1 MKKYANLIHVIILL
15 YYVTITKAD
24 LCGEEEM
31 SITALG
37 KCKPISDFL
46 NNETLTIK
54 TEHLLYLASNNEG
67 KIEKG
72 NYTLEIFK
80 LSDPK
85 LQSHN
90 MRKSR
95 LYIPESCMEQL
106 ENDESIKLNRTKGIV
121 VLVFDANE
129 MNKNNITDNYFI
141 IRHNSENTTKP
152 YINSKNFDLSLCNK
166 DPILFEDEIGID
178 TLTYDYNDT
187 EPIDI
192 DTILYGKKFGID
204 LFDLNSDFLNDIC
217 FKFTSEK
224 KTDVPLD
231 SRVEDYYQNITFC
244 DDKESSHYLAYNY
257 SSDKKTFTY
266 RCAFG
271 YYKNEAD
278 KSGYLDKIDTELK
291 SLVSVS
297 NIKVITCY
305 KKFLNLRDII
315 TNYGGMICIGVFFIQ
330 IICFL
335 IFCFCGIKPIE
346 EKLQDL
352 FTLGEV
358 ILKRFKD
365 VLKSV
370 RVKKTDEKDDGKPK
384 KKLNLWG
391 TIVKMIRE
399 KKAQRN
405 NTEEQK
411 LKPSNPPNKR
421 KSKITINEDD
431 KHENKNED
439 DKNKKRKSKGNIK
452 NENKDEKHEKRKSKG
467 NIKNENKDEK
477 HEKRKS
483 KGDIKNEN
491 KDDKPKRRKSKM
503 TTNKK
508 DNEGDKQKRRKSKLS
523 IKKPEEE
530 NENAK
535 KENEEDKIQISDYN
549 EEAEDNNNNN
559 TKLVDSNENNKLN
572 DNIKIQVKGKNDK
585 TPEDNKEKKENI
597 NNLPTQGNKEPDQL
611 TQDDKKSKSSQLYD
625 YESDELN
632 ELPFKKA
639 LKYDKR
645 SFCKYYWNILNF
657 SHIILNVFFRHNDY
671 NLFAVKLGLLFMT
684 IPINLTFNIFF
695 YTNKSIKLSYVKS
708 MDDITSFI
716 SNIANTIYSSI
727 LSTSLLIILKTI
739 CLTHNSVRV
748 LRKFKDLQKAKQ
760 KSMCVLRCVKI
771 RVAIYYILSLA
782 FLGIFGFYVL
792 CFCAVFE
799 NTQKD
804 LVKST
809 LTSWLIS
816 LIYPLIICFIT
827 SIFRVLSFKF
837 KNRIL
842 YLIKLMMQFL

>member
-121 VLVFDANE
+121 VLVFDANA

-166 DPILFEDEIGID
+166 DPILFEDEVGID

-365 VLKSV
+365 VLKSM

-421 KSKITINEDD
+421 KSKITINED
-431 KHENKNED
+431 
-439 DKNKKRKSKGNIK
+439 
-452 NENKDEKHEKRKSKG
+452 
-467 NIKNENKDEK
+467 EK

-523 IKKPEEE
+523 IKKPEEG

-549 EEAEDNNNNN
+549 EEAENNNNN
-559 TKLVDSNENNKLN
+559 DTKLVDSNENNKLN

>member
-1 MKKYANLIHVIILL
+1 
-15 YYVTITKAD
+15 
-24 LCGEEEM
+24 
-31 SITALG
+31 
-37 KCKPISDFL
+37 
-46 NNETLTIK
+46 
-54 TEHLLYLASNNEG
+54 
-67 KIEKG
+67 
-72 NYTLEIFK
+72 
-80 LSDPK
+80 
-85 LQSHN
+85 
-90 MRKSR
+90 
-95 LYIPESCMEQL
+95 
-106 ENDESIKLNRTKGIV
+106 
-121 VLVFDANE
+121 
-129 MNKNNITDNYFI
+129 
-141 IRHNSENTTKP
+141 
-152 YINSKNFDLSLCNK
+152 
-166 DPILFEDEIGID
+166 
-178 TLTYDYNDT
+178 
-187 EPIDI
+187 
-192 DTILYGKKFGID
+192 
-204 LFDLNSDFLNDIC
+204 
-217 FKFTSEK
+217 
-224 KTDVPLD
+224 
-231 SRVEDYYQNITFC
+231 
-244 DDKESSHYLAYNY
+244 
-257 SSDKKTFTY
+257 
-266 RCAFG
+266 
-271 YYKNEAD
+271 
-278 KSGYLDKIDTELK
+278 
-291 SLVSVS
+291 
-297 NIKVITCY
+297 
-305 KKFLNLRDII
+305 
-315 TNYGGMICIGVFFIQ
+315 
-330 IICFL
+330 
-335 IFCFCGIKPIE
+335 
-346 EKLQDL
+346 
-352 FTLGEV
+352 
-358 ILKRFKD
+358 
-365 VLKSV
+365 
-370 RVKKTDEKDDGKPK
+370 
-384 KKLNLWG
+384 
-391 TIVKMIRE
+391 
-399 KKAQRN
+399 
-405 NTEEQK
+405 
-411 LKPSNPPNKR
+411 
-421 KSKITINEDD
+421 
-431 KHENKNED
+431 
-439 DKNKKRKSKGNIK
+439 
-452 NENKDEKHEKRKSKG
+452 
-467 NIKNENKDEK
+467 
-477 HEKRKS
+477 
-483 KGDIKNEN
+483 
-491 KDDKPKRRKSKM
+491 M

-748 LRKFKDLQKAKQ
+748 LRKFKDLEKAKQ

-782 FLGIFGFYVL
+782 FLAIFGFYVL

>member
-72 NYTLEIFK
+72 NYSLEIFK

-166 DPILFEDEIGID
+166 DPILFEDEVGID

-224 KTDVPLD
+224 KTDVPMD
-231 SRVEDYYQNITFC
+231 SRLEDYYQNITFC

-271 YYKNEAD
+271 YYKSEAD

-315 TNYGGMICIGVFFIQ
+315 SNYGGMICIGVFFIQ

-439 DKNKKRKSKGNIK
+439 
-452 NENKDEKHEKRKSKG
+452 EKHEKRKSKG

-491 KDDKPKRRKSKM
+491 KDDKPKRRKSK
-503 TTNKK
+503 
-508 DNEGDKQKRRKSKLS
+508 LS

-549 EEAEDNNNNN
+549 EEAEDNNNN

-597 NNLPTQGNKEPDQL
+597 NNLPTQGNKEPDKL

>member
-15 YYVTITKAD
+15 YYVTIAKAD

-72 NYTLEIFK
+72 NYSLEIFK

-271 YYKNEAD
+271 YYKSEAD

-421 KSKITINEDD
+421 KSKITINED
-431 KHENKNED
+431 
-439 DKNKKRKSKGNIK
+439 
-452 NENKDEKHEKRKSKG
+452 
-467 NIKNENKDEK
+467 EK

-523 IKKPEEE
+523 IKKPEEG

-549 EEAEDNNNNN
+549 EEAEDNNNN

>member
-166 DPILFEDEIGID
+166 DPILFEDEVSID

-421 KSKITINEDD
+421 KSKITINED
-431 KHENKNED
+431 
-439 DKNKKRKSKGNIK
+439 
-452 NENKDEKHEKRKSKG
+452 
-467 NIKNENKDEK
+467 EK

-549 EEAEDNNNNN
+549 EEAEDNNNN

-748 LRKFKDLQKAKQ
+748 LRKFKDLEKAKQ

>member
-166 DPILFEDEIGID
+166 DPILFEDEVDID

-224 KTDVPLD
+224 KTDVPMD
-231 SRVEDYYQNITFC
+231 SRLEDYYQNITFC

-271 YYKNEAD
+271 YYKSEAD

-315 TNYGGMICIGVFFIQ
+315 SNYGGMICIGVFFIQ

-391 TIVKMIRE
+391 TIVKIIRE
-399 KKAQRN
+399 
-405 NTEEQK
+405 
-411 LKPSNPPNKR
+411 
-421 KSKITINEDD
+421 
-431 KHENKNED
+431 
-439 DKNKKRKSKGNIK
+439 
-452 NENKDEKHEKRKSKG
+452 
-467 NIKNENKDEK
+467 
-477 HEKRKS
+477 
-483 KGDIKNEN
+483 
-491 KDDKPKRRKSKM
+491 
-503 TTNKK
+503 
-508 DNEGDKQKRRKSKLS
+508 
-523 IKKPEEE
+523 
-530 NENAK
+530 
-535 KENEEDKIQISDYN
+535 
-549 EEAEDNNNNN
+549 
-559 TKLVDSNENNKLN
+559 
-572 DNIKIQVKGKNDK
+572 
-585 TPEDNKEKKENI
+585 
-597 NNLPTQGNKEPDQL
+597 
-611 TQDDKKSKSSQLYD
+611 
-625 YESDELN
+625 
-632 ELPFKKA
+632 
-639 LKYDKR
+639 
-645 SFCKYYWNILNF
+645 
-657 SHIILNVFFRHNDY
+657 
-671 NLFAVKLGLLFMT
+671 
-684 IPINLTFNIFF
+684 
-695 YTNKSIKLSYVKS
+695 
-708 MDDITSFI
+708 
-716 SNIANTIYSSI
+716 
-727 LSTSLLIILKTI
+727 
-739 CLTHNSVRV
+739 
-748 LRKFKDLQKAKQ
+748 
-760 KSMCVLRCVKI
+760 
-771 RVAIYYILSLA
+771 
-782 FLGIFGFYVL
+782 
-792 CFCAVFE
+792 
-799 NTQKD
+799 
-804 LVKST
+804 
-809 LTSWLIS
+809 
-816 LIYPLIICFIT
+816 
-827 SIFRVLSFKF
+827 
-837 KNRIL
+837 
-842 YLIKLMMQFL
+842 

>member
-15 YYVTITKAD
+15 YYVAITKGD
-24 LCGEEEM
+24 LCVEEEM

-166 DPILFEDEIGID
+166 DPILFEDEVGID

-421 KSKITINEDD
+421 KSKITINED
-431 KHENKNED
+431 
-439 DKNKKRKSKGNIK
+439 
-452 NENKDEKHEKRKSKG
+452 EKHEKRKSKG
-467 NIKNENKDEK
+467 DIKNENKDEK

-483 KGDIKNEN
+483 KGDIK
-491 KDDKPKRRKSKM
+491 K
-503 TTNKK
+503 
-508 DNEGDKQKRRKSKLS
+508 
-523 IKKPEEE
+523 
-530 NENAK
+530 
-535 KENEEDKIQISDYN
+535 
-549 EEAEDNNNNN
+549 
-559 TKLVDSNENNKLN
+559 
-572 DNIKIQVKGKNDK
+572 
-585 TPEDNKEKKENI
+585 
-597 NNLPTQGNKEPDQL
+597 
-611 TQDDKKSKSSQLYD
+611 
-625 YESDELN
+625 
-632 ELPFKKA
+632 
-639 LKYDKR
+639 
-645 SFCKYYWNILNF
+645 
-657 SHIILNVFFRHNDY
+657 
-671 NLFAVKLGLLFMT
+671 
-684 IPINLTFNIFF
+684 
-695 YTNKSIKLSYVKS
+695 
-708 MDDITSFI
+708 
-716 SNIANTIYSSI
+716 
-727 LSTSLLIILKTI
+727 
-739 CLTHNSVRV
+739 
-748 LRKFKDLQKAKQ
+748 
-760 KSMCVLRCVKI
+760 
-771 RVAIYYILSLA
+771 
-782 FLGIFGFYVL
+782 
-792 CFCAVFE
+792 
-799 NTQKD
+799 
-804 LVKST
+804 
-809 LTSWLIS
+809 
-816 LIYPLIICFIT
+816 
-827 SIFRVLSFKF
+827 
-837 KNRIL
+837 
-842 YLIKLMMQFL
+842 

>member
-1 MKKYANLIHVIILL
+1 
-15 YYVTITKAD
+15 
-24 LCGEEEM
+24 
-31 SITALG
+31 
-37 KCKPISDFL
+37 
-46 NNETLTIK
+46 
-54 TEHLLYLASNNEG
+54 
-67 KIEKG
+67 
-72 NYTLEIFK
+72 
-80 LSDPK
+80 
-85 LQSHN
+85 
-90 MRKSR
+90 
-95 LYIPESCMEQL
+95 
-106 ENDESIKLNRTKGIV
+106 
-121 VLVFDANE
+121 
-129 MNKNNITDNYFI
+129 
-141 IRHNSENTTKP
+141 
-152 YINSKNFDLSLCNK
+152 
-166 DPILFEDEIGID
+166 
-178 TLTYDYNDT
+178 
-187 EPIDI
+187 
-192 DTILYGKKFGID
+192 
-204 LFDLNSDFLNDIC
+204 
-217 FKFTSEK
+217 
-224 KTDVPLD
+224 
-231 SRVEDYYQNITFC
+231 
-244 DDKESSHYLAYNY
+244 
-257 SSDKKTFTY
+257 
-266 RCAFG
+266 
-271 YYKNEAD
+271 
-278 KSGYLDKIDTELK
+278 
-291 SLVSVS
+291 
-297 NIKVITCY
+297 
-305 KKFLNLRDII
+305 
-315 TNYGGMICIGVFFIQ
+315 
-330 IICFL
+330 
-335 IFCFCGIKPIE
+335 
-346 EKLQDL
+346 
-352 FTLGEV
+352 
-358 ILKRFKD
+358 
-365 VLKSV
+365 
-370 RVKKTDEKDDGKPK
+370 
-384 KKLNLWG
+384 
-391 TIVKMIRE
+391 
-399 KKAQRN
+399 
-405 NTEEQK
+405 
-411 LKPSNPPNKR
+411 
-421 KSKITINEDD
+421 
-431 KHENKNED
+431 
-439 DKNKKRKSKGNIK
+439 
-452 NENKDEKHEKRKSKG
+452 
-467 NIKNENKDEK
+467 
-477 HEKRKS
+477 
-483 KGDIKNEN
+483 
-491 KDDKPKRRKSKM
+491 M

-523 IKKPEEE
+523 IKKPEEG

-748 LRKFKDLQKAKQ
+748 LRKFKDLEKAKQ

>member
-15 YYVTITKAD
+15 YYVAITKGD

-166 DPILFEDEIGID
+166 DPILFEDEVGID

-315 TNYGGMICIGVFFIQ
+315 SNYGGMICIGVFFIQ

-365 VLKSV
+365 VLKSM

-421 KSKITINEDD
+421 KSKITINED
-431 KHENKNED
+431 
-439 DKNKKRKSKGNIK
+439 
-452 NENKDEKHEKRKSKG
+452 
-467 NIKNENKDEK
+467 EK

-491 KDDKPKRRKSKM
+491 KDDKHKRRKSKM